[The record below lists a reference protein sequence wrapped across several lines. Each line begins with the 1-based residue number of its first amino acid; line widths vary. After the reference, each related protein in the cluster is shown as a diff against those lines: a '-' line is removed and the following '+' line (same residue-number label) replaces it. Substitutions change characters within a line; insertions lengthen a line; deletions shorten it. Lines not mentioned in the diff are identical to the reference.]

1 MVRTWCRRT
10 VQVMTEPVRPEEP
23 SAAPAHGDAATPAG
37 IPEDLTVV
45 PRGLGE
51 FRPQGLH
58 REGPS
63 RLVIGVTVIAV
74 IVLVV
79 LAAGPLILRSSL
91 PDPQASPSTSAPALT
106 RDAALAAVRALDPAW
121 QSLAPR
127 DPALIG
133 QSRWIDAVESADG
146 WQVQVYEGSGDC
158 PAGCSSALVRTYL
171 VGADGAPVL
180 VNTEQRG
187 Q

>member
-10 VQVMTEPVRPEEP
+10 VQDMTEPGRPEEP
-23 SAAPAHGDAATPAG
+23 SAAPARGDVPAG
-37 IPEDLTVV
+37 AAEDLTVIS
-45 PRGLGE
+45 RGLGE
-51 FRPQGLH
+51 YRPQGLH

-106 RDAALAAVRALDPAW
+106 RDAALVAVRSLDPAW

-133 QSRWIDAVESADG
+133 QSRWIDAAETADG
-146 WQVQVYEGSGDC
+146 WQVQVYEGTGDC
-158 PAGCSSALVRTYL
+158 PAGCTSALVRTYL
-171 VGADGAPVL
+171 VSAEGAPVL
-180 VNTEQRG
+180 VGTEQRG